1 MAVFAIANFLSSFP
15 YLVMVAGFSTTI
27 VFFMV
32 QLHQGFVHFSYLLL
46 DLLGTI
52 AVVESLMMIVAALV
66 PNFLMGI
73 GTGAAILVRSHV
85 TIFINIAPRS
95 SQHFLDLG

>member
-1 MAVFAIANFLSSFP
+1 VAVFAIANFLSSFP
-15 YLVMVAGFSTTI
+15 YLVLVVGFTTTI

-32 QLHQGFVHFSYLLL
+32 QLQQGFGHFSYLLL
-46 DLLGTI
+46 DLLGTM

-73 GTGAAILVRSHV
+73 GTGAAIMVRCHV
-85 TIFINIAPRS
+85 TTYYLS
-95 SQHFLDLG
+95 YS